1 MISKKTQII
10 RSHRFFFIL
19 LWSKYISIT
28 FKDMKRSHFKHIM
41 LATMLAIVIVPISLT
56 QVVINDQR
64 RPQQEAEKKSE
75 ATDNGNE
82 AANKENANKEAST
95 SEGQS
100 SSTNKPTNS
109 RSNNSSVNAASNNNT
124 NDQKRIE
131 SPNQDYSTGNTSSN
145 LQSHQEVEMRSY
157 GYRILVYYTNKSK
170 NAKANAQKRARDIT
184 MKFPQYQFYFT
195 YKAPTWR
202 LRVGDFVDE
211 ESAHLALKQLRKAFP
226 MYSKEM
232 TIIHDNINVWK

>member
-1 MISKKTQII
+1 
-10 RSHRFFFIL
+10 
-19 LWSKYISIT
+19 
-28 FKDMKRSHFKHIM
+28 MKRSNFKHII
-41 LATMLAIVIVPISLT
+41 LAALLAIVIVPISLT
-56 QVVINDQR
+56 QVTINDNR
-64 RPQQEAEKKSE
+64 RPQPEPEKKTE
-75 ATDNGNE
+75 ATDNASE
-82 AANKENANKEAST
+82 TANKENASKQTT
-95 SEGQS
+95 SAENQPTN
-100 SSTNKPTNS
+100 TNKATSP
-109 RSNNSSVNAASNNNT
+109 RSNNTSVNPADNNNRV
-124 NDQKRIE
+124 DPKRPE
-131 SPNQDYSTGNTSSN
+131 SLNQDYSTGNNSAN

-170 NAKANAQKRARDIT
+170 NAKANAQKRAKDIT

-211 ESAHLALKQLRKAFP
+211 ESAHRALKQLRQSFP

>member
-1 MISKKTQII
+1 
-10 RSHRFFFIL
+10 
-19 LWSKYISIT
+19 
-28 FKDMKRSHFKHIM
+28 MKHSHFKHIM
-41 LATMLAIVIVPISLT
+41 LVLLLAIVIVPISLT
-56 QVVINDQR
+56 QVTINDNR
-64 RPQQEAEKKSE
+64 RPQQETEKKADTPDNGETANKEGANRE
-75 ATDNGNE
+75 ATSNE
-82 AANKENANKEAST
+82 NQSAAANKPANPRA
-95 SEGQS
+95 
-100 SSTNKPTNS
+100 
-109 RSNNSSVNAASNNNT
+109 NNSAVNAANNN
-124 NDQKRIE
+124 NNYVDPKKPE
-131 SPNQDYSTGNTSSN
+131 SLNQDFSTGSTSSN

-170 NAKANAQKRARDIT
+170 NAKANAQKRAKDIT

-211 ESAHLALKQLRKAFP
+211 ESAHRALKQLRQAFP

>member
-1 MISKKTQII
+1 
-10 RSHRFFFIL
+10 
-19 LWSKYISIT
+19 
-28 FKDMKRSHFKHIM
+28 MKRSNFKHII
-41 LATMLAIVIVPISLT
+41 LAALLAIVIVPISLT
-56 QVVINDQR
+56 QVTINDNR
-64 RPQQEAEKKSE
+64 RPQPEPEKKTE
-75 ATDNGNE
+75 ATDNAGE
-82 AANKENANKEAST
+82 TANKENT
-95 SEGQS
+95 SKQTS
-100 SSTNKPTNS
+100 SAENQPTNTNKATSP
-109 RSNNSSVNAASNNNT
+109 RSNNTSVNPADNNNRV
-124 NDQKRIE
+124 DPKRPE
-131 SPNQDYSTGNTSSN
+131 SLNQDYSTGNNSAN

-170 NAKANAQKRARDIT
+170 NAKANAQKRAKDIT

-211 ESAHLALKQLRKAFP
+211 ESAHRALKQLRQSFP

>member
-1 MISKKTQII
+1 MKH
-10 RSHRFFFIL
+10 SHL
-19 LWSKYISIT
+19 
-28 FKDMKRSHFKHIM
+28 KHII
-41 LATMLAIVIVPISLT
+41 LAALLAIVIVPISLT
-56 QVVINDQR
+56 QVTINDNR
-64 RPQQEAEKKSE
+64 RPQPEPEKKVE
-75 ATDNGNE
+75 TTENGGE
-82 AANKENANKEAST
+82 AANKEGGNKEATSSESQSNNANKSAS
-95 SEGQS
+95 
-100 SSTNKPTNS
+100 S
-109 RSNNSSVNAASNNNT
+109 RSNNSSVNAADNANNYV
-124 NDQKRIE
+124 DPKKPE
-131 SPNQDYSTGNTSSN
+131 SPNQDYSTGSNSSN

-170 NAKANAQKRARDIT
+170 NAKANAQKRAKDIT

-211 ESAHLALKQLRKAFP
+211 ESAHRALKQLRQAFP

>member
-1 MISKKTQII
+1 
-10 RSHRFFFIL
+10 
-19 LWSKYISIT
+19 
-28 FKDMKRSHFKHIM
+28 MKRSNFKHII
-41 LATMLAIVIVPISLT
+41 LAALLAIVIVPISLT
-56 QVVINDQR
+56 QVTINDNR
-64 RPQQEAEKKSE
+64 RPQPEPEKKTE
-75 ATDNGNE
+75 ATDNAGE
-82 AANKENANKEAST
+82 TANKENASKQTT
-95 SEGQS
+95 SAENQPTN
-100 SSTNKPTNS
+100 TNKATSP
-109 RSNNSSVNAASNNNT
+109 RSNNTSVNPADNNNRV
-124 NDQKRIE
+124 DQKRPE
-131 SPNQDYSTGNTSSN
+131 SLNQDYSTGNNSAN

-170 NAKANAQKRARDIT
+170 NAKANAQKRAKDIT

-211 ESAHLALKQLRKAFP
+211 ESAHRALKQLRQSFP

>member
-1 MISKKTQII
+1 
-10 RSHRFFFIL
+10 
-19 LWSKYISIT
+19 
-28 FKDMKRSHFKHIM
+28 MKRSNFKHII
-41 LATMLAIVIVPISLT
+41 LAALLAIVIVPISLT
-56 QVVINDQR
+56 QVTINDNR
-64 RPQQEAEKKSE
+64 RPQPEPEKKTE
-75 ATDNGNE
+75 VTDNAGE
-82 AANKENANKEAST
+82 TANKENT
-95 SEGQS
+95 SKQTTSAENQPTN
-100 SSTNKPTNS
+100 TNKATNP
-109 RSNNSSVNAASNNNT
+109 RSNNTSVNPADNNNRV
-124 NDQKRIE
+124 DPKRPE
-131 SPNQDYSTGNTSSN
+131 SLNQDYSTGNNSAN

-170 NAKANAQKRARDIT
+170 NAKANAQKRAKDIT

-211 ESAHLALKQLRKAFP
+211 ESAHRALKQLRQSFP

>member
-1 MISKKTQII
+1 
-10 RSHRFFFIL
+10 
-19 LWSKYISIT
+19 
-28 FKDMKRSHFKHIM
+28 MKHSHFKHII
-41 LATMLAIVIVPISLT
+41 LAALLAIIIVPISLT
-56 QVVINDQR
+56 QVTINDNR
-64 RPQQEAEKKSE
+64 RPQPEPEKKVE
-75 ATDNGNE
+75 TTDNGGE
-82 AANKENANKEAST
+82 SANKEGGNKEATSSENQSNNANKSAS
-95 SEGQS
+95 
-100 SSTNKPTNS
+100 S
-109 RSNNSSVNAASNNNT
+109 RSNNSSVNAADNANNYV
-124 NDQKRIE
+124 DPKKPD
-131 SPNQDYSTGNTSSN
+131 SPNQDYSTGSNSSN

-170 NAKANAQKRARDIT
+170 NAKANAQKRAKDIT

-211 ESAHLALKQLRKAFP
+211 ESAHRALKQLRQAFP

>member
-1 MISKKTQII
+1 
-10 RSHRFFFIL
+10 
-19 LWSKYISIT
+19 
-28 FKDMKRSHFKHIM
+28 MKRSNFKHII
-41 LATMLAIVIVPISLT
+41 LAALLAIVIVPISLT
-56 QVVINDQR
+56 QVTINDNR
-64 RPQQEAEKKSE
+64 RPQPEPEKKTE
-75 ATDNGNE
+75 TTDNAGE
-82 AANKENANKEAST
+82 TANKENT
-95 SEGQS
+95 SKQTTSAENQPTN
-100 SSTNKPTNS
+100 TNKATSP
-109 RSNNSSVNAASNNNT
+109 RSNNTSVNPADNNNRV
-124 NDQKRIE
+124 DPKRPE
-131 SPNQDYSTGNTSSN
+131 SLNQDYSTGNNSAN

-170 NAKANAQKRARDIT
+170 NAKANAQKRAKDIT

-211 ESAHLALKQLRKAFP
+211 ESAHRALKQLRQSFP

>member
-1 MISKKTQII
+1 
-10 RSHRFFFIL
+10 
-19 LWSKYISIT
+19 
-28 FKDMKRSHFKHIM
+28 MKRSNFKHII
-41 LATMLAIVIVPISLT
+41 LAALLAIVIVPISLT
-56 QVVINDQR
+56 QVTINDNR
-64 RPQQEAEKKSE
+64 RPQPEPEKKTE
-75 ATDNGNE
+75 ATDNAGE
-82 AANKENANKEAST
+82 TANKENT
-95 SEGQS
+95 SKQTS
-100 SSTNKPTNS
+100 SAENQPTNTNKATNP
-109 RSNNSSVNAASNNNT
+109 RSNNTSVNPADNNNRV
-124 NDQKRIE
+124 DPKRPE
-131 SPNQDYSTGNTSSN
+131 SLNQDYSTGNNSAN

-170 NAKANAQKRARDIT
+170 NAKANAQKRAKDIT

-211 ESAHLALKQLRKAFP
+211 ESAHRALKQLRQSFP

>member
-1 MISKKTQII
+1 
-10 RSHRFFFIL
+10 
-19 LWSKYISIT
+19 
-28 FKDMKRSHFKHIM
+28 MKHSHFKHII
-41 LATMLAIVIVPISLT
+41 LAALLAIVIVPISLT
-56 QVVINDQR
+56 QVTINDNR
-64 RPQQEAEKKSE
+64 RPQPEQEKKVE
-75 ATDNGNE
+75 TTDNGGE
-82 AANKENANKEAST
+82 SANKEGGNKEATSSENQSNNANKSAS
-95 SEGQS
+95 
-100 SSTNKPTNS
+100 S
-109 RSNNSSVNAASNNNT
+109 RSNNSSVNAADNANNYV
-124 NDQKRIE
+124 DPKKPD
-131 SPNQDYSTGNTSSN
+131 SPNQDYSTGSNSSN

-170 NAKANAQKRARDIT
+170 NAKANAQKRAKDIT

-211 ESAHLALKQLRKAFP
+211 ESAHRALKQLRQAFP

>member
-1 MISKKTQII
+1 
-10 RSHRFFFIL
+10 
-19 LWSKYISIT
+19 
-28 FKDMKRSHFKHIM
+28 MKRSNFKHII
-41 LATMLAIVIVPISLT
+41 LAALLAIVIVPISLT
-56 QVVINDQR
+56 QVTINDNR
-64 RPQQEAEKKSE
+64 RPQPEPEKKTE
-75 ATDNGNE
+75 ATDNAGE
-82 AANKENANKEAST
+82 TAIKENT
-95 SEGQS
+95 SKQTTSAENQPTN
-100 SSTNKPTNS
+100 TNKATSP
-109 RSNNSSVNAASNNNT
+109 RSNNTSVNPADNNNRV
-124 NDQKRIE
+124 DPKRPE
-131 SPNQDYSTGNTSSN
+131 SLNQDYSTGNNSAN

-170 NAKANAQKRARDIT
+170 NAKANAQKRAKDIT

-211 ESAHLALKQLRKAFP
+211 ESAHRALKQLRQSFP

>member
-1 MISKKTQII
+1 
-10 RSHRFFFIL
+10 
-19 LWSKYISIT
+19 
-28 FKDMKRSHFKHIM
+28 MKHSHFKHII
-41 LATMLAIVIVPISLT
+41 LAALLAIVIVPISLT
-56 QVVINDQR
+56 QVTINDNR
-64 RPQQEAEKKSE
+64 RPQPEPEKKVE
-75 ATDNGNE
+75 TTDNGGE
-82 AANKENANKEAST
+82 SANKEGGNKEATSSENQSTNANKSAS
-95 SEGQS
+95 
-100 SSTNKPTNS
+100 S
-109 RSNNSSVNAASNNNT
+109 RSNNSSVNAADNANNYV
-124 NDQKRIE
+124 DPKKPD
-131 SPNQDYSTGNTSSN
+131 SPNQDYSTGSNSSN

-170 NAKANAQKRARDIT
+170 NAKANAQKRAKDIT

-211 ESAHLALKQLRKAFP
+211 ESAHRALKQLRQAFP